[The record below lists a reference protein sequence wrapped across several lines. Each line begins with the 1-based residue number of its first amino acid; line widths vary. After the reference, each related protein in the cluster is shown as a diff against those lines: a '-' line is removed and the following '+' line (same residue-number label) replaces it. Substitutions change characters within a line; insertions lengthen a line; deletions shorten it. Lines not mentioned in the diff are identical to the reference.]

1 MVFNGKQ
8 NPSDFFAC
16 NVFGWNTFSGI
27 FFYYPFTIFLFK
39 FIIFFRWRV
48 NVFVIFFIFVFIA
61 QVSCTTISVTWRIV
75 KFTCLLIITTNVV
88 LPILKWLRSFLQI
101 LFFHQWYC
109 SLFFGG
115 LSGSWIFSFS
125 VMNVSFIYFFKYYD
139 WYVLCLAIQLLY
151 LLHI

>member
-1 MVFNGKQ
+1 MWIC
-8 NPSDFFAC
+8 FF
-16 NVFGWNTFSGI
+16 WNTNYEI
-27 FFYYPFTIFLFK
+27 FVCYTFTNSWFNSMIFVRWKLNLF
-39 FIIFFRWRV
+39 F
-48 NVFVIFFIFVFIA
+48 IFFIFIIIA
-61 QVSCTTISVTWRIV
+61 QVSCTSISITWRIII
-75 KFTCLLIITTNVV
+75 FTCVLIITTNVV

-151 LLHI
+151 LLHV